1 MRVFFDSSSLAK
13 RYIKE
18 RGSERLEEVLS
29 GAAEAAVSLI
39 GPAEIVSALSR
50 LRRQGSISAAQ
61 YDQAKTALFE
71 DLEDL
76 SICEVTVPVV
86 GLAIDLLEQHPL
98 RTLDA
103 LHVAGAVEWRTDL
116 FVSSDRRQLAAA
128 SASGLSILQV

>member
-1 MRVFFDSSSLAK
+1 M
-13 RYIKE
+13 
-18 RGSERLEEVLS
+18 EEVLS